1 MGSILRKQ
9 AGHINKSVHLSHSP
23 APTISGELPHSGYDQ
38 TLHGC
43 GPESSGTFQP
53 WPDSGG
59 HIGPAAACLVE
70 ANPVKWPHK
79 YGEEKFVVP
88 FDCLHIEM
96 SALKTLGDW
105 LQGSG

>member
-23 APTISGELPHSGYDQ
+23 APTLSGERSHSGYDLR
-38 TLHGC
+38 LHGC

-59 HIGPAAACLVE
+59 HIGPAAACFGE
-70 ANPVKWPHK
+70 ANPVEVATGVW
-79 YGEEKFVVP
+79 
-88 FDCLHIEM
+88 
-96 SALKTLGDW
+96 
-105 LQGSG
+105 